1 MYCSTCATPLAPGL
15 SYCNRCGV
23 SLKETSET
31 RRESNIGSVTAF
43 LVAIVLVGIVGLGTV
58 LGGVLALNKDHLPE
72 QVVGFFMFFSFL
84 LVAIIE
90 LVLGRQLSRLISSG
104 ERKVVATPPQP
115 VMPGEFRPAQPQL
128 QPRTLAEPVPSVTE
142 NTTRTLDYSRNEPLR

>member
-1 MYCSTCATPLAPGL
+1 MYCSTCATPLALGL

-23 SLKETSET
+23 SLKEASAT
-31 RRESNIGSVTAF
+31 RLESNTGSVTAF
-43 LVAIVLVGIVGLGTV
+43 LAAIVLVGIVGLGTV

-115 VMPGEFRPAQPQL
+115 VMQGEFRPAQPQL
-128 QPRTLAEPVPSVTE
+128 QPRTLPEPIPSVTE

>member
-23 SLKETSET
+23 SLKETSAT
-31 RRESNIGSVTAF
+31 RRESNTGSVTAF
-43 LVAIVLVGIVGLGTV
+43 LVAIVLVGIFGLGTV

-72 QVVGFFMFFSFL
+72 EVVGFFMFFSFL

-90 LVLGRQLSRLISSG
+90 LVLGRQLSRLISTN
-104 ERKVVATPPQP
+104 ERKATTAPSQP
-115 VMPGEFRPAQPQL
+115 VRQGEIHPA
-128 QPRTLAEPVPSVTE
+128 QPRTLPEPVPSVTE
-142 NTTRTLDYSRNEPLR
+142 NTTRTLDYSRNEPLT